1 MKTQNRKTRLP
12 RRLIGF
18 VAAFA
23 LALSLLPVGVLTAFG
38 EGEAILQ
45 ALNLAGEPE
54 AVLAEEA
61 PTSVIDGEDEDIAS
75 TDETADPVT
84 EPETPAEDAAGDT
97 DDGEDVAKD
106 DGKQE
111 AAPSQE
117 LKAFTSTYEEAVAA
131 AAAKDKDALA
141 KALETATGLH
151 AMLSADELEQPE
163 VARMWTEI
171 EGLRATLSELA
182 AEVTDPAATVNGT
195 GYETLQEAIGAANA
209 GDTVII
215 ARDLALTEGI
225 TVAKAI
231 TLDLGG
237 KKLTASGCS
246 AVTVTGA
253 SATVRGGTI
262 EVSAGSDTYA
272 VTVGASG
279 SLSTES
285 VTVIGHGA
293 SGVLVNGGSYVKRL
307 TNIQATDGFGIR
319 VVNGGS
325 ASHEGGMVVANY
337 GVFVAGSGST
347 FNMNGGD
354 ISAAGFGITGNG
366 LAANGGTTINISGG
380 SVSSTDSIA
389 VYHPQ
394 AGTLTVSGGSLSG
407 TYGGIGIKSGTL
419 TVTGGTIAGTSGGA
433 YVDGESNGNGI
444 NVSGSAIHVD
454 SRAGY
459 AGGMNISISGGTL
472 SSNNGY
478 AIDEVSGGG
487 SSQISSLFVTG
498 GSFRAALGSIRLA
511 PGANASV
518 SGGSFSHEVPAEYC
532 ATGFVCDGEN
542 GSYDI
547 VRADSIVEAQIG
559 DTTYKTLAEA
569 IAAAKDGDT
578 VVLLRSVS
586 ADGEGIV
593 VSGKAI
599 TLDLNGKTI
608 TGSGITGAAVVSAAG
623 GSAVTVLGNGGT
635 VTGSDSPALATTGGS
650 LVVSGGS
657 YRGNTTGCINA
668 QQGAITVY
676 GGTFGCEYA
685 EGPGVWYVLA
695 GDAASFKIYGGTFL
709 NAEPAESQLASG
721 CKVISDGAGK
731 FDVTRN
737 YSGNITLLD
746 GTPVEGNTI
755 VFADETTLQM
765 IEVTDPNFGDKS
777 WEWRA
782 GFKITVPEG
791 SHNPSYSQI
800 SDWFNDDGSSS
811 QWVSAGS
818 VADDGIYYVSSSQAM
833 MEQYKGGD
841 NQLMYR
847 YGFDWDGDGVNDQYV
862 TVIVK
867 DTVTYA
873 DHECEWDEGVI
884 LEGDEPTCTQTG
896 VRTFECAKCHVTR
909 AEEVPALGHEYGDW
923 YLAYEATCTTP
934 EIEERVC
941 ERESGCDGT
950 WENGDGLE
958 QRETAPALG
967 HQWGDWAILEGFE
980 PTCVDDGIEYRECAR
995 PGCQLTEEEDEYG
1008 MGHGYEERVI
1018 PALGHSWTTTVTKA
1032 ATCTEDGEETSVCAT
1047 CGETVTTVIPA
1058 TGHSAVAV
1066 ADKPATCTETGL
1078 SGRTVCSVCNQA
1090 VNEGTVLPM
1099 LEHRVGV
1106 GAVIRAATCTTEGLM
1121 AFSCQDCGVQVST
1134 ETIPALGHAVA
1145 IDPAVAATCTT
1156 AGLTE
1161 GSHCTACNEVLT
1173 AQQTIPALG
1182 HDWDEGEVTK
1192 AATCSATGVRT
1203 HHCTRCNVAGEQ
1215 EIAIDPNAH
1224 SWGAWTVVRNAAVGV
1239 EGSEQRVCAHDGT
1252 HVETRAIAALQQP
1265 QNGGNANGATTGGNA
1280 ASGATGG
1287 NGAAGGATGGVEAA
1301 MTGGTGNVAGAQGA
1315 GEAIEGDETPLA
1327 APDETTIA
1335 DDANPLAAGNARV
1348 QQEGVDWAPVAVAV
1362 GAFVLVDGVA
1372 IAYVLRKRRRNRMM

>member
-61 PTSVIDGEDEDIAS
+61 PTSAIDGEDEDVAS

-84 EPETPAEDAAGDT
+84 EPETAAGDAVGDT
-97 DDGEDVAKD
+97 DDGEDAAKD

-117 LKAFTSTYEEAVAA
+117 LKAFTNTYEEAVAA

-151 AMLSADELEQPE
+151 AMLGADELEQPE

-171 EGLRATLSELA
+171 EGLRATLSELV

-209 GDTVII
+209 GDTVTI
-215 ARDLALTEGI
+215 AKDLALTEGI

-285 VTVIGHGA
+285 VTIIGHGA

-319 VVNGGS
+319 VVNSGS

-444 NVSGSAIHVD
+444 HVSGSAIHVD

-478 AIDEVSGGG
+478 AIDEVSGG
-487 SSQISSLFVTG
+487 SSQISSLSVTG

-511 PGANASV
+511 PGANASI

-586 ADGEGIV
+586 VDGEGIV

-800 SDWFNDDGSSS
+800 SDWFNDGGSSS

-873 DHECEWDEGVI
+873 DHADHVWDEGVI
-884 LEGDEPTCTQTG
+884 TVEPTCANPGARVFTCAVGGETRTEEIPALGCDWDEWVYYDATCTTGGGREHFCKRAEACDGEGWEWEDTTPALGHDWSDWELAIEPTCTEAG
-896 VRTFECAKCHVTR
+896 VECRWCNR
-909 AEEVPALGHEYGDW
+909 DD
-923 YLAYEATCTTP
+923 
-934 EIEERVC
+934 
-941 ERESGCDGT
+941 CDGT
-950 WENGDGLE
+950 WENGDGWDE
-958 QRETAPALG
+958 RE
-967 HQWGDWAILEGFE
+967 
-980 PTCVDDGIEYRECAR
+980 V
-995 PGCQLTEEEDEYG
+995 
-1008 MGHGYEERVI
+1008 
-1018 PALGHSWTTTVTKA
+1018 PALGHSWNTTVTKA
-1032 ATCTEDGEETSVCAT
+1032 ATCTEDGEETSVCVT

-1078 SGRTVCSVCNQA
+1078 SGRTVCSVCNQV

-1280 ASGATGG
+1280 VSGATGG
-1287 NGAAGGATGGVEAA
+1287 NGAAGGATGGVDAA
-1301 MTGGTGNVAGAQGA
+1301 VTGGTGNVAGTQGA

>member
-61 PTSVIDGEDEDIAS
+61 PTNAIDGEDEDVAS

-171 EGLRATLSELA
+171 EGLRATLSELT

-246 AVTVTGA
+246 AVTVNGA

-279 SLSTES
+279 SLSTDS
-285 VTVIGHGA
+285 LTVIGRGA
-293 SGVLVNGGSYVKRL
+293 SGVLVSGGNYVKRT
-307 TNIQATDGFGIR
+307 TNIQATDGYGIR
-319 VVNGGS
+319 VVSGGS
-325 ASHEGGMVVANY
+325 VDHEGGMVVANY
-337 GVFVAGSGST
+337 GVFIAGGGST
-347 FNMNGGD
+347 FNMIGGE
-354 ISAAGFGITGNG
+354 ISAEGYGITGNG
-366 LAANGGTTINISGG
+366 SSGMGGTTINVSGG
-380 SVSSTDSIA
+380 SITSSGWIA
-389 VYHPQ
+389 IYHPQ
-394 AGTLTVSGGSLSG
+394 DGALNVSGGSLTG
-407 TYGGIGIKSGTL
+407 NYGGIGIKSGSL
-419 TVTGGTIAGTSGGA
+419 SVTGGSISGTNSA
-433 YVDGESNGNGI
+433 EYVDFGSIGNGI
-444 NVSGSAIHVD
+444 MVWGSAIHVD

-459 AGGMNISISGGTL
+459 AGNLSINISGGTL

-478 AIDEVSGGG
+478 AVHEVSDG
-487 SSQISSLFVTG
+487 STQLSSLTVTG
-498 GSFRAALGSIRLA
+498 GTFNTALGSIKLV

-542 GSYDI
+542 GSFEI
-547 VRADSIVEAQIG
+547 VRADSIVEAQVG

-569 IAAAKDGDT
+569 IAAAKDGDI

-586 ADGEGIV
+586 VDGEGIV

-608 TGSGITGAAVVSAAG
+608 TGSGVTGAAVVSAAG
-623 GSAVTVLGNGGT
+623 GSTVTVLGNGGT
-635 VTGSDSPALATTGGS
+635 IAGSDSPALAATGGS
-650 LVVSGGS
+650 LVISGGS
-657 YRGNTTGCINA
+657 YRGNTTGCVNA

-685 EGPGVWYVLA
+685 EGSGAWNVLA
-695 GDAASFKIYGGTFL
+695 GDAAGFKIYGGTFL

-731 FDVTRN
+731 FDVTRS

-765 IEVTDPNFGDKS
+765 IEVTDPNFGDLS
-777 WEWRA
+777 YEWRA
-782 GFKITVPEG
+782 GFKVTLPEG

-833 MEQYKGGD
+833 MDQYKGGD

-873 DHECEWDEGVI
+873 DHADHVWDEGVI
-884 LEGDEPTCTQTG
+884 TVEPTCANPGTRVFTCAVGGETRTEETPALGCDWDEWVYYDATCTTGGGREHFCQRAEACDGEGWEWEDTTPALGHDWSDWELAIEPTCTEAG
-896 VRTFECAKCHVTR
+896 VECRWCNR
-909 AEEVPALGHEYGDW
+909 DD
-923 YLAYEATCTTP
+923 
-934 EIEERVC
+934 
-941 ERESGCDGT
+941 CDGT
-950 WENGDGLE
+950 WENGDGWDE
-958 QRETAPALG
+958 RE
-967 HQWGDWAILEGFE
+967 
-980 PTCVDDGIEYRECAR
+980 V
-995 PGCQLTEEEDEYG
+995 
-1008 MGHGYEERVI
+1008 
-1018 PALGHSWTTTVTKA
+1018 PALGHSWNTTVTKA

-1066 ADKPATCTETGL
+1066 ADKAATCTETGL
-1078 SGRTVCSVCNQA
+1078 SGRTVCSVCNQV

-1156 AGLTE
+1156 TGLTE

-1192 AATCSATGVRT
+1192 VATCSATGVRT

-1224 SWGAWTVVRNAAVGV
+1224 SWGAWTVVRNAAVGI

-1301 MTGGTGNVAGAQGA
+1301 VTGGTGNVAGTQGA

-1335 DDANPLAAGNARV
+1335 DDANPLAAGNAHV

>member
-444 NVSGSAIHVD
+444 HVSGSAIHVD

-478 AIDEVSGGG
+478 AIDEVSGG

-668 QQGAITVY
+668 QQGVITVY

-731 FDVTRN
+731 FDVMRN

-1066 ADKPATCTETGL
+1066 ADKPATCTEDGL

-1156 AGLTE
+1156 TGLTE

-1192 AATCSATGVRT
+1192 VATCSATGVRT

>member
-61 PTSVIDGEDEDIAS
+61 PTSVIDDEDEDIAS

-84 EPETPAEDAAGDT
+84 EPETAAEDAVGDT
-97 DDGEDVAKD
+97 DDGEGAAKD
-106 DGKQE
+106 DGEQE

-117 LKAFTSTYEEAVAA
+117 LKAFTNTYEEAVAA

-151 AMLSADELEQPE
+151 AMLGVDELEQPE

-171 EGLRATLSELA
+171 EGLRATLSELV

-209 GDTVII
+209 GDTVTI
-215 ARDLALTEGI
+215 AKDLALTEGI

-262 EVSAGSDTYA
+262 EVSGDSSVYA

-285 VTVIGHGA
+285 LSVIGHGT
-293 SGVLVNGGSYVKRL
+293 SGVMVNGGSYDKRT
-307 TNIQATDGFGIR
+307 TNIQATSGYGIR
-319 VVNGGS
+319 VLAGGS
-325 ASHEGGMVVANY
+325 VNHGGGMVVANY
-337 GVFVAGSGST
+337 GVFIAGNGST
-347 FNMNGGD
+347 FNMRGGD
-354 ISAAGFGITGNG
+354 ISAEGYGITGNG
-366 LAANGGTTINISGG
+366 SSGMGGTTIN
-380 SVSSTDSIA
+380 
-389 VYHPQ
+389 
-394 AGTLTVSGGSLSG
+394 VSGGSIASSG
-407 TYGGIGIKSGTL
+407 WIAIYHPQDGALNVSGGTLTGNYGGIGIKSGSL
-419 TVTGGTIAGTSGGA
+419 SVTGGSISGTNSA
-433 YVDGESNGNGI
+433 EYVDFGSIGNGI
-444 NVSGSAIHVD
+444 MVWGSAIHVD

-459 AGGMNISISGGTL
+459 AGNLSISISGGTL

-478 AIDEVSGGG
+478 AVHEVSDG
-487 SSQISSLFVTG
+487 STQLSSLTVTG
-498 GSFRAALGSIRLA
+498 GTFSTALEPFRLA
-511 PGANASV
+511 GASANASV
-518 SGGSFSHEVPAEYC
+518 SGGSYNHEVPAEYC

-586 ADGEGIV
+586 VDGEGV
-593 VSGKAI
+593 AVSGKAI

-777 WEWRA
+777 TEWRA
-782 GFKITVPEG
+782 GFKIAVPEG

-873 DHECEWDEGVI
+873 DHADHVWDEGVI
-884 LEGDEPTCTQTG
+884 TVEPTCANPGARVFTCAVGGET
-896 VRTFECAKCHVTR
+896 RT
-909 AEEVPALGHEYGDW
+909 EEIPALGCDWDEWEYYD
-923 YLAYEATCTTP
+923 ATCTTGGG
-934 EIEERVC
+934 
-941 ERESGCDGT
+941 REHFCKRADCDGEGYE
-950 WENGDGLE
+950 WED
-958 QRETAPALG
+958 TTPALG
-967 HQWGDWAILEGFE
+967 HQWTDWKVWEGFE
-980 PTCVDDGIEYRECAR
+980 PTCEDEGIEYRECAR
-995 PGCQLTEEEDEYG
+995 LGCQLTEEEDEYG
-1008 MGHGYEERVI
+1008 VGHGYEEREV
-1018 PALGHSWTTTVTKA
+1018 PALGHQYGAWTVTKA
-1032 ATCTEDGEETSVCAT
+1032 ATCTEDGEQSHVCAT
-1047 CGETVTTVIPA
+1047 CGKLEMEIIPA

-1078 SGRTVCSVCNQA
+1078 FGRTVCSVCNQV

-1156 AGLTE
+1156 TGLTE

-1203 HHCTRCNVAGEQ
+1203 HHCTRCDVAGEQ

-1265 QNGGNANGATTGGNA
+1265 QNGGNANGVTTGGNA
-1280 ASGATGG
+1280 ASGVTGG

-1301 MTGGTGNVAGAQGA
+1301 VTGGTGNVAGTQGA

-1348 QQEGVDWAPVAVAV
+1348 QQEGVDWVPVAVAV

>member
-141 KALETATGLH
+141 KALETVTGLH
-151 AMLSADELEQPE
+151 AMLGADELEHPE

-209 GDTVII
+209 GDTVTI
-215 ARDLALTEGI
+215 AKDLALTEGV

-285 VTVIGHGA
+285 VTIIGHGA

-394 AGTLTVSGGSLSG
+394 AGTLTV
-407 TYGGIGIKSGTL
+407 
-419 TVTGGTIAGTSGGA
+419 TGGTIAGTSGGA

-487 SSQISSLFVTG
+487 SSQISSLSVIG

-586 ADGEGIV
+586 VDGEGIV

-873 DHECEWDEGVI
+873 DHADHVWDEGVI
-884 LEGDEPTCTQTG
+884 TVEPTCANPGARVFTCAVGGETRTEEIPALGCDWDEWEYYDATCTTGGGREHFCKRAEACDGEGWEWEDTTPALGHDWSDWELAIEPTCTEAG
-896 VRTFECAKCHVTR
+896 VECRWCNR
-909 AEEVPALGHEYGDW
+909 DD
-923 YLAYEATCTTP
+923 
-934 EIEERVC
+934 
-941 ERESGCDGT
+941 CDGT
-950 WENGDGLE
+950 WENGDGWDE
-958 QRETAPALG
+958 RE
-967 HQWGDWAILEGFE
+967 
-980 PTCVDDGIEYRECAR
+980 V
-995 PGCQLTEEEDEYG
+995 
-1008 MGHGYEERVI
+1008 
-1018 PALGHSWTTTVTKA
+1018 PALGHSWNTTVTKA

-1078 SGRTVCSVCNQA
+1078 SGRTVCSVCNQV

-1203 HHCTRCNVAGEQ
+1203 HHCTRCDVAGEQ

-1224 SWGAWTVVRNAAVGV
+1224 SWGAWTVIRNAAVGV

-1287 NGAAGGATGGVEAA
+1287 NGAAGGATGSVEAA
-1301 MTGGTGNVAGAQGA
+1301 VTGGTGNVAGTQGA

-1348 QQEGVDWAPVAVAV
+1348 QQEGVDWVPVAVAV

>member
-141 KALETATGLH
+141 KALETVTGLH
-151 AMLSADELEQPE
+151 AMLGADELEHPE

-209 GDTVII
+209 GDTVTI
-215 ARDLALTEGI
+215 AKDLALTEGI

-285 VTVIGHGA
+285 VTIIGHGA

-487 SSQISSLFVTG
+487 SSQISSLSVIG

-586 ADGEGIV
+586 VDGEGIV

-873 DHECEWDEGVI
+873 DHADHVWDEGVI
-884 LEGDEPTCTQTG
+884 TVEPTCANPGARVFTCAVGGETRTEEIPALGCDWDEWEYYDATCTTGGGREHFCKRAEACDGEGWEWEDTTPALGHDWSDWELAIEPTCTEAG
-896 VRTFECAKCHVTR
+896 VECRWCNR
-909 AEEVPALGHEYGDW
+909 DD
-923 YLAYEATCTTP
+923 
-934 EIEERVC
+934 
-941 ERESGCDGT
+941 CDGT
-950 WENGDGLE
+950 WENGDGWDE
-958 QRETAPALG
+958 RE
-967 HQWGDWAILEGFE
+967 
-980 PTCVDDGIEYRECAR
+980 V
-995 PGCQLTEEEDEYG
+995 
-1008 MGHGYEERVI
+1008 
-1018 PALGHSWTTTVTKA
+1018 PALGHSWNTTVTKA
-1032 ATCTEDGEETSVCAT
+1032 ATCTEDGEQSHACAT
-1047 CGETVTTVIPA
+1047 CGKVETETIPA
-1058 TGHSAVAV
+1058 TGHHEVA
-1066 ADKPATCTETGL
+1066 AGDKPATCTESDL
-1078 SGRTVCSVCNQA
+1078 SGRTVCSVCNQV

-1099 LEHRVGV
+1099 LEHRVGA

-1121 AFSCQDCGVQVST
+1121 TFSCQDCGVQVST

-1145 IDPAVAATCTT
+1145 IDPAVAATCTAT
-1156 AGLTE
+1156 GLTE

-1215 EIAIDPNAH
+1215 EIAIDPDAH

-1252 HVETRAIAALQQP
+1252 HVETRVIAALQET
-1265 QNGGNANGATTGGNA
+1265 QNGGNANGGTTGGNA
-1280 ASGATGG
+1280 ASGVTGG
-1287 NGAAGGATGGVEAA
+1287 NGAAGNV
-1301 MTGGTGNVAGAQGA
+1301 TGGTTGGTEAAVTGGAGNVADTQGA

-1327 APDETTIA
+1327 APDQTTIA

-1348 QQEGVDWAPVAVAV
+1348 QQEGIDWVPVAVAV

>member
-61 PTSVIDGEDEDIAS
+61 PTSAIDGEDEDVAS

-84 EPETPAEDAAGDT
+84 EPETAAGDAVGDT
-97 DDGEDVAKD
+97 DDGEDAAKD

-117 LKAFTSTYEEAVAA
+117 LKAFTNTYEEAVAA

-151 AMLSADELEQPE
+151 AMLGADELEQPE

-171 EGLRATLSELA
+171 EGLRATLSELV

-209 GDTVII
+209 GDTVTI
-215 ARDLALTEGI
+215 AKDLALTEGI

-285 VTVIGHGA
+285 VTIIGHGA

-319 VVNGGS
+319 VVNSGS

-444 NVSGSAIHVD
+444 HVSGSAIHVD

-478 AIDEVSGGG
+478 AIDEVSGG
-487 SSQISSLFVTG
+487 SSQISSLSVTG

-511 PGANASV
+511 PGANASI

-586 ADGEGIV
+586 VDGEGIV

-800 SDWFNDDGSSS
+800 SDWFNDGGSSS

-867 DTVTYA
+867 GTVTYA
-873 DHECEWDEGVI
+873 DHADHVWDEGVI
-884 LEGDEPTCTQTG
+884 TVEPTCANPGARVFTCAVGGETRTEEIPALGCDWDEWVYYDATCTTGGGREHFCKRAEACDGEGWEWEDTTPALGHDWSDWELAIEPTCTEAG
-896 VRTFECAKCHVTR
+896 VECRWCNR
-909 AEEVPALGHEYGDW
+909 DD
-923 YLAYEATCTTP
+923 
-934 EIEERVC
+934 
-941 ERESGCDGT
+941 CDGT
-950 WENGDGLE
+950 WENGDGWDE
-958 QRETAPALG
+958 RE
-967 HQWGDWAILEGFE
+967 
-980 PTCVDDGIEYRECAR
+980 V
-995 PGCQLTEEEDEYG
+995 
-1008 MGHGYEERVI
+1008 
-1018 PALGHSWTTTVTKA
+1018 PALGHSWNTTVTKA
-1032 ATCTEDGEETSVCAT
+1032 ATCTEDGEETSVCVT

-1078 SGRTVCSVCNQA
+1078 SGRTVCSVCNQV

-1280 ASGATGG
+1280 VSGATGG
-1287 NGAAGGATGGVEAA
+1287 NGAAGGATGGVDAA
-1301 MTGGTGNVAGAQGA
+1301 VTGGTGNVAGTQGA

>member
-97 DDGEDVAKD
+97 EDGEDVAKD

-215 ARDLALTEGI
+215 AKDLALTEGI

-444 NVSGSAIHVD
+444 HVSGSAIHVD

-478 AIDEVSGGG
+478 AIDEVSGG
-487 SSQISSLFVTG
+487 SSQISSLSVTG
-498 GSFRAALGSIRLA
+498 GSFRAALGSIKLV

-542 GSYDI
+542 GSFEI
-547 VRADSIVEAQIG
+547 VRADSIVEAQVG

-569 IAAAKDGDT
+569 IAAAKDGDI

-586 ADGEGIV
+586 VDGEGIV

-608 TGSGITGAAVVSAAG
+608 TGSGVTGAAVVSAAG
-623 GSAVTVLGNGGT
+623 GSTVTVLGNGGT
-635 VTGSDSPALATTGGS
+635 IAGSDSPALAATGGS
-650 LVVSGGS
+650 LVISGGS
-657 YRGNTTGCINA
+657 YRGNTTGCVNA

-685 EGPGVWYVLA
+685 EGSGAWNVLA
-695 GDAASFKIYGGTFL
+695 GDAAGFKIYGGTFL

-731 FDVTRN
+731 FDVTRS

-765 IEVTDPNFGDKS
+765 IEVTDPNFGDLS
-777 WEWRA
+777 YEWRA
-782 GFKITVPEG
+782 GFKVTLPEG

-833 MEQYKGGD
+833 MDQYKGGD

-873 DHECEWDEGVI
+873 DHADHVWDEGVI
-884 LEGDEPTCTQTG
+884 TVEPTCANPGTRVFTCAVGGETRTEEIPALGCDWDEWVYYDATCTTDGGREHFCQRAEACDGEGWEWEDTTPALGHDWSDWELAIEPTCTEAG
-896 VRTFECAKCHVTR
+896 VECRWCNR
-909 AEEVPALGHEYGDW
+909 DD
-923 YLAYEATCTTP
+923 
-934 EIEERVC
+934 
-941 ERESGCDGT
+941 CDGT
-950 WENGDGLE
+950 WENGDGWDE
-958 QRETAPALG
+958 RE
-967 HQWGDWAILEGFE
+967 
-980 PTCVDDGIEYRECAR
+980 V
-995 PGCQLTEEEDEYG
+995 
-1008 MGHGYEERVI
+1008 
-1018 PALGHSWTTTVTKA
+1018 PALGHSWNTTVTKA

-1078 SGRTVCSVCNQA
+1078 SGRTVCSVCNQV
-1090 VNEGTVLPM
+1090 VNEGAVLPM

-1156 AGLTE
+1156 TGLTE

-1203 HHCTRCNVAGEQ
+1203 HHCTRCDVAGEQ

-1287 NGAAGGATGGVEAA
+1287 NGAASGATGGVEAA
-1301 MTGGTGNVAGAQGA
+1301 MTGGTGNVAGTQGA

>member
-141 KALETATGLH
+141 KALETVTGLH
-151 AMLSADELEQPE
+151 AMLGADELEHPE

-209 GDTVII
+209 GDTVTI
-215 ARDLALTEGI
+215 AKDLALTEGI

-285 VTVIGHGA
+285 VTIIGHGA

-394 AGTLTVSGGSLSG
+394 AGPLTVSGGSLSG

-487 SSQISSLFVTG
+487 SSQISSLSVIG

-586 ADGEGIV
+586 VDGEGIV

-873 DHECEWDEGVI
+873 DHADHVWDEGVI
-884 LEGDEPTCTQTG
+884 TVEPTCANPGARVFTCAVGGETRTEEIPALGCDWDEWEYYEPTCTTG
-896 VRTFECAKCHVTR
+896 
-909 AEEVPALGHEYGDW
+909 GG
-923 YLAYEATCTTP
+923 
-934 EIEERVC
+934 
-941 ERESGCDGT
+941 REHFCQREDCDGEG
-950 WENGDGLE
+950 WEWED
-958 QRETAPALG
+958 TTPALG
-967 HQWGDWAILEGFE
+967 HQWTDWKVWEGFE
-980 PTCVDDGIEYRECAR
+980 PTCEDKGIEYRECGR

-1008 MGHGYEERVI
+1008 VGHGYEEREV
-1018 PALGHSWTTTVTKA
+1018 PALGHQYGAWTVTKA
-1032 ATCTEDGEETSVCAT
+1032 ATCTEDGEQSHACAT
-1047 CGETVTTVIPA
+1047 CGKVETETIPA
-1058 TGHSAVAV
+1058 TGHHEVA
-1066 ADKPATCTETGL
+1066 AGDKPATCTESGL
-1078 SGRTVCSVCNQA
+1078 SGRTVCSVCNQV

-1099 LEHRVGV
+1099 LEHRVGA

-1121 AFSCQDCGVQVST
+1121 TFSCQDCGVQVST

-1145 IDPAVAATCTT
+1145 IDPAVAATCTAT
-1156 AGLTE
+1156 GLTE

-1215 EIAIDPNAH
+1215 EIAIDPDAH

-1252 HVETRAIAALQQP
+1252 HVETRVIAALQET
-1265 QNGGNANGATTGGNA
+1265 QNGGNANGGTTGGNA
-1280 ASGATGG
+1280 ASGVTGG
-1287 NGAAGGATGGVEAA
+1287 NGAAGNV
-1301 MTGGTGNVAGAQGA
+1301 TGGTTGGTEAAVTGGAGNVADTQGA

-1327 APDETTIA
+1327 APDQTTIA

-1348 QQEGVDWAPVAVAV
+1348 QQEGIDWVPVAVAV

>member
-61 PTSVIDGEDEDIAS
+61 PTSAIDGEDEDVAS
-75 TDETADPVT
+75 TDEAADPVT
-84 EPETPAEDAAGDT
+84 EPETAAEDAAGDT
-97 DDGEDVAKD
+97 DDGEDAAKD

-182 AEVTDPAATVNGT
+182 AEVADPAATVNGT

-215 ARDLALTEGI
+215 AKDLALTEGI

-246 AVTVTGA
+246 AVTVTGD

-487 SSQISSLFVTG
+487 SSQISSLSVTG

-586 ADGEGIV
+586 VDGEGIV
-593 VSGKAI
+593 VNGKAI

-765 IEVTDPNFGDKS
+765 IEVTDPNFGDTS
-777 WEWRA
+777 TEWRV
-782 GFKITVPEG
+782 GFKVSVPEG
-791 SHNPSYSQI
+791 AHNPSYSQI
-800 SDWFNDDGSSS
+800 SEWWNDDGSSS
-811 QWVSAGS
+811 SSWTNVGS
-818 VADDGIYYVSSSQAM
+818 VAADGIYYVSSSQAM
-833 MEQYKGGD
+833 MDQYKGGD

-867 DTVTYA
+867 DTVKYA
-873 DHECEWDEGVI
+873 DHECEWDDLGI
-884 LEGDEPTCTQTG
+884 LEGDEPTCANPG
-896 VRTFECAKCHVTR
+896 ARTFECRKCHQTR
-909 AEEVPALGHEYGDW
+909 TEEVPALGCDWGEWEYHD
-923 YLAYEATCTTP
+923 ATCTYAGYREHYCQRENCDGEGWDFEDTTP
-934 EIEERVC
+934 ALGHDWNDWELAIEPTCTEAGVECRWC
-941 ERESGCDGT
+941 NRDDCDGT
-950 WENGDGLE
+950 WENGDGWDE
-958 QRETAPALG
+958 RE
-967 HQWGDWAILEGFE
+967 
-980 PTCVDDGIEYRECAR
+980 V
-995 PGCQLTEEEDEYG
+995 
-1008 MGHGYEERVI
+1008 
-1018 PALGHSWTTTVTKA
+1018 PALGHSWNTTVTKA

-1066 ADKPATCTETGL
+1066 ADKAATCTETGL
-1078 SGRTVCSVCNQA
+1078 SGRTVCSVCNQV

-1106 GAVIRAATCTTEGLM
+1106 GAVIRAATCTTEGIM

-1301 MTGGTGNVAGAQGA
+1301 VTGGTGNVAGTQGA

>member
-1 MKTQNRKTRLP
+1 MKTQNRKTRLS

-61 PTSVIDGEDEDIAS
+61 PTSAIDGEDEDVAS
-75 TDETADPVT
+75 TNETADPVT
-84 EPETPAEDAAGDT
+84 EPETAAEDAVGDT
-97 DDGEDVAKD
+97 DDGEGAAKD

-117 LKAFTSTYEEAVAA
+117 LKAFTNTYEEAVAA

-151 AMLSADELEQPE
+151 AMLGADELEQPE

-171 EGLRATLSELA
+171 EGLRATLSELV
-182 AEVTDPAATVNGT
+182 AEVTDPAATVNGI

-209 GDTVII
+209 GDTVTI
-215 ARDLALTEGI
+215 AKDLALTEGI

-285 VTVIGHGA
+285 VTIIGHGA
-293 SGVLVNGGSYVKRL
+293 SGVLVNGGSYAKRL

-354 ISAAGFGITGNG
+354 ISASGFGITGNG
-366 LAANGGTTINISGG
+366 LAANGGTAINISGG

-444 NVSGSAIHVD
+444 HVSGSAIHVD

-459 AGGMNISISGGTL
+459 AGGMNINISGGTL

-478 AIDEVSGGG
+478 AIDEVSGG
-487 SSQISSLFVTG
+487 SSQISSLSVTG
-498 GSFRAALGSIRLA
+498 GSFRATLGSIRLA
-511 PGANASV
+511 PGANASI

-586 ADGEGIV
+586 VDGEGIV

-873 DHECEWDEGVI
+873 DHADHVWDEGVI
-884 LEGDEPTCTQTG
+884 TVEPTCANPGARVFTCAVGGETRTEEIPALGCDWDEWVYYDATCTTGGGREHFCKRAEACDGEGWEWEDTTPALGHDWSDWELAIEPTCTEAG
-896 VRTFECAKCHVTR
+896 VECRWCNR
-909 AEEVPALGHEYGDW
+909 DD
-923 YLAYEATCTTP
+923 
-934 EIEERVC
+934 
-941 ERESGCDGT
+941 CDGT
-950 WENGDGLE
+950 WENGDGWDE
-958 QRETAPALG
+958 RE
-967 HQWGDWAILEGFE
+967 
-980 PTCVDDGIEYRECAR
+980 V
-995 PGCQLTEEEDEYG
+995 
-1008 MGHGYEERVI
+1008 
-1018 PALGHSWTTTVTKA
+1018 PALGHSWNTTVTKA

-1078 SGRTVCSVCNQA
+1078 SGRTVCSVCNQV

-1203 HHCTRCNVAGEQ
+1203 HHCTRCDVAGEQ

-1224 SWGAWTVVRNAAVGV
+1224 SWGAWTVIRNAAVGV

-1287 NGAAGGATGGVEAA
+1287 NGAAGGATGSVEAA
-1301 MTGGTGNVAGAQGA
+1301 VTGGTGNVAGTQGA

-1348 QQEGVDWAPVAVAV
+1348 QQEGVDWVPVAVAV

>member
-262 EVSAGSDTYA
+262 EVSGASDIYA

-293 SGVLVNGGSYVKRL
+293 SGVLVNGGSYVKRT
-307 TNIQATDGFGIR
+307 TNIQATDGYGIR
-319 VVNGGS
+319 VVSGGS
-325 ASHEGGMVVANY
+325 VDHEGGMVVANY
-337 GVFVAGSGST
+337 GVFIAGGGST
-347 FNMNGGD
+347 FNMIGGE
-354 ISAAGFGITGNG
+354 ISAEGYGITGNG
-366 LAANGGTTINISGG
+366 SSGMGGTTINVSGG
-380 SVSSTDSIA
+380 SITSSGWIA
-389 VYHPQ
+389 IYHPQ
-394 AGTLTVSGGSLSG
+394 DGALNVSGGSLTG
-407 TYGGIGIKSGTL
+407 NYGGIGIKSGSL
-419 TVTGGTIAGTSGGA
+419 SVTGGSISGTNSA
-433 YVDGESNGNGI
+433 EYVDFGSIGNGI
-444 NVSGSAIHVD
+444 MVWGSAIHVD

-459 AGGMNISISGGTL
+459 AGNLSISISGGTL

-478 AIDEVSGGG
+478 AVHEVSDG
-487 SSQISSLFVTG
+487 STQLSSLTVTG
-498 GSFRAALGSIRLA
+498 GTFNTALGSIKLV

-542 GSYDI
+542 GSFEI
-547 VRADSIVEAQIG
+547 VRADSIVEAQVG

-586 ADGEGIV
+586 VDGEGIV

-777 WEWRA
+777 WEWRT

-873 DHECEWDEGVI
+873 DHADHVWDEGIITVEPTCANPGTRVFTCAVGGETRTEEI
-884 LEGDEPTCTQTG
+884 PALGCDWDEWVYYDATCTTGGGREHFCQRAEACDGEGWEWEDTTPALGHDWSDWELAIEPTCTEAG
-896 VRTFECAKCHVTR
+896 VECRWCNR
-909 AEEVPALGHEYGDW
+909 DD
-923 YLAYEATCTTP
+923 
-934 EIEERVC
+934 
-941 ERESGCDGT
+941 CDGT
-950 WENGDGLE
+950 WENGDGWDE
-958 QRETAPALG
+958 RE
-967 HQWGDWAILEGFE
+967 
-980 PTCVDDGIEYRECAR
+980 V
-995 PGCQLTEEEDEYG
+995 
-1008 MGHGYEERVI
+1008 
-1018 PALGHSWTTTVTKA
+1018 PALGHSWNTTVTKA

-1121 AFSCQDCGVQVST
+1121 AFSCQDCGVQVGT

-1173 AQQTIPALG
+1173 AQQAIPALG
-1182 HDWDEGEVTK
+1182 HDWDEGEVTR

-1265 QNGGNANGATTGGNA
+1265 QNGGNANGAATGGNA

-1301 MTGGTGNVAGAQGA
+1301 VTGGTGNVAGTQGA

>member
-61 PTSVIDGEDEDIAS
+61 PTSAIDGEDEDVAS
-75 TDETADPVT
+75 TNETADPVT
-84 EPETPAEDAAGDT
+84 EPETAAEDAVGDT
-97 DDGEDVAKD
+97 DDGEGAAKD

-117 LKAFTSTYEEAVAA
+117 LKAFTNTYEEAVAA

-151 AMLSADELEQPE
+151 AMLGADELEQPE

-171 EGLRATLSELA
+171 EGLRATLSELV
-182 AEVTDPAATVNGT
+182 AEVTDPAATVNGI

-209 GDTVII
+209 GDTVTI
-215 ARDLALTEGI
+215 AKDLALTEGI

-285 VTVIGHGA
+285 VTIIGHGA

-354 ISAAGFGITGNG
+354 ISASGFGITGNG
-366 LAANGGTTINISGG
+366 LAANGGTAINISGG

-444 NVSGSAIHVD
+444 HVSGSAIHVD

-478 AIDEVSGGG
+478 AIDEVSGG
-487 SSQISSLFVTG
+487 SSQISSLSVTG

-511 PGANASV
+511 PGANASI

-586 ADGEGIV
+586 VDGEGIV

-873 DHECEWDEGVI
+873 DHADHVWDEGVI
-884 LEGDEPTCTQTG
+884 TVEPTCANPGARVFTCAVGGETRTEEIPALGCDWDEWVYYDATCTTGGGREHFCKRAEACDGEGWEWEDTTPALGHDWSDWELAIEPTCTEAG
-896 VRTFECAKCHVTR
+896 VECRWCNR
-909 AEEVPALGHEYGDW
+909 DD
-923 YLAYEATCTTP
+923 
-934 EIEERVC
+934 
-941 ERESGCDGT
+941 CDGT
-950 WENGDGLE
+950 WENGDGWDE
-958 QRETAPALG
+958 RE
-967 HQWGDWAILEGFE
+967 
-980 PTCVDDGIEYRECAR
+980 V
-995 PGCQLTEEEDEYG
+995 
-1008 MGHGYEERVI
+1008 
-1018 PALGHSWTTTVTKA
+1018 PALGHSWNTTVTKA

-1078 SGRTVCSVCNQA
+1078 SGRTVCSVCNQV

-1203 HHCTRCNVAGEQ
+1203 HHCTRCDVAGEQ

-1224 SWGAWTVVRNAAVGV
+1224 SWGAWTVIRNAAVGV

-1287 NGAAGGATGGVEAA
+1287 NGAAGGATGSVEAA
-1301 MTGGTGNVAGAQGA
+1301 VTGGTGNVAGTQGT

>member
-141 KALETATGLH
+141 KALETVTGLH
-151 AMLSADELEQPE
+151 AMLGADELEHPE

-209 GDTVII
+209 GDTVTI
-215 ARDLALTEGI
+215 AKDLALTEGI

-285 VTVIGHGA
+285 VTIIGHGA

-394 AGTLTVSGGSLSG
+394 AGTLTV
-407 TYGGIGIKSGTL
+407 
-419 TVTGGTIAGTSGGA
+419 TGGTIAGTSGGA

-487 SSQISSLFVTG
+487 SSQISSLSVIG

-586 ADGEGIV
+586 VDGEGIV

-873 DHECEWDEGVI
+873 DHADHVWDEGVI
-884 LEGDEPTCTQTG
+884 TVEPTCANPGARVFTCAVGGETRTEEIPALGCDWDEWEYYDATCTTGGGREHFCKRAEACDGEGWEWEDTTPALGHDWSDWELAIEPTCTEAG
-896 VRTFECAKCHVTR
+896 VECRWCNR
-909 AEEVPALGHEYGDW
+909 DD
-923 YLAYEATCTTP
+923 
-934 EIEERVC
+934 
-941 ERESGCDGT
+941 CDGT
-950 WENGDGLE
+950 WENGDGWDE
-958 QRETAPALG
+958 RE
-967 HQWGDWAILEGFE
+967 
-980 PTCVDDGIEYRECAR
+980 V
-995 PGCQLTEEEDEYG
+995 
-1008 MGHGYEERVI
+1008 
-1018 PALGHSWTTTVTKA
+1018 PALGHSWNTTVTKA

-1078 SGRTVCSVCNQA
+1078 SGRTVCSVCNQV

-1203 HHCTRCNVAGEQ
+1203 HHCTRCDVAGEQ

-1224 SWGAWTVVRNAAVGV
+1224 SWGAWTVIRNAAVGV

-1287 NGAAGGATGGVEAA
+1287 NGAAGGATGSVEAA
-1301 MTGGTGNVAGAQGA
+1301 VTGGTGNVAGTQGA

-1348 QQEGVDWAPVAVAV
+1348 QQEGVDWVPVAVAV

>member
-151 AMLSADELEQPE
+151 TMLSADELEQPE

-182 AEVTDPAATVNGT
+182 AEVTDPAAIVNGT

-215 ARDLALTEGI
+215 AKDLALTEGI

-444 NVSGSAIHVD
+444 HVSGSAIHVD

-478 AIDEVSGGG
+478 AIDEVSGG

-608 TGSGITGAAVVSAAG
+608 TGSGITGAAVVGAAG

-873 DHECEWDEGVI
+873 DHADHVWDEGIITVEPTCANPGTRVFTCAVGGETRTEEI
-884 LEGDEPTCTQTG
+884 PALGCDWDEWVYYDATCTTDGGREHFCQRAEACDGEGWEWEDTTPALGHDWSDWELAIEPTCTEAG
-896 VRTFECAKCHVTR
+896 VECRWCNR
-909 AEEVPALGHEYGDW
+909 DD
-923 YLAYEATCTTP
+923 
-934 EIEERVC
+934 
-941 ERESGCDGT
+941 CDGT
-950 WENGDGLE
+950 WENGDGWDE
-958 QRETAPALG
+958 RE
-967 HQWGDWAILEGFE
+967 
-980 PTCVDDGIEYRECAR
+980 V
-995 PGCQLTEEEDEYG
+995 
-1008 MGHGYEERVI
+1008 
-1018 PALGHSWTTTVTKA
+1018 PALGHSWNTTVTKA

-1066 ADKPATCTETGL
+1066 ADKAATCTETGL
-1078 SGRTVCSVCNQA
+1078 SGRTVCSVCNQV

-1156 AGLTE
+1156 TGLTE

-1203 HHCTRCNVAGEQ
+1203 HHCTRCDVAGEQ

-1287 NGAAGGATGGVEAA
+1287 NGAASGATGGVEAA
-1301 MTGGTGNVAGAQGA
+1301 MTGGTGNVAGTQGA

>member
-1 MKTQNRKTRLP
+1 MKTQNRKTQLP

-337 GVFVAGSGST
+337 GVFIAGGGST
-347 FNMNGGD
+347 FNMIGGE
-354 ISAAGFGITGNG
+354 ISAEGYGITGNG
-366 LAANGGTTINISGG
+366 SSGMGGTTINVSGG
-380 SVSSTDSIA
+380 SITSSGWIA
-389 VYHPQ
+389 IYHPQ
-394 AGTLTVSGGSLSG
+394 DGALNVSGGSLTG
-407 TYGGIGIKSGTL
+407 NYGGIGIKSGSL
-419 TVTGGTIAGTSGGA
+419 SVTGGSISGTNSA
-433 YVDGESNGNGI
+433 EYVDFGSIGNGI
-444 NVSGSAIHVD
+444 MVWGSAIHVD

-459 AGGMNISISGGTL
+459 AGNLSINISGGTL

-478 AIDEVSGGG
+478 AVHEVSDG
-487 SSQISSLFVTG
+487 STQLSSLTVTG
-498 GSFRAALGSIRLA
+498 GTFNTALGSIKLV

-542 GSYDI
+542 GSFEI

-569 IAAAKDGDT
+569 IAAAKDGDI

-586 ADGEGIV
+586 VDGEGIV

-608 TGSGITGAAVVSAAG
+608 TGSGVTGAAVVSAAG
-623 GSAVTVLGNGGT
+623 GSTVTVLGNGGT
-635 VTGSDSPALATTGGS
+635 IAGSDSPALAATGGS
-650 LVVSGGS
+650 LVISGGS
-657 YRGNTTGCINA
+657 YRGNTTGCVNA

-685 EGPGVWYVLA
+685 EGSGAWNVLA
-695 GDAASFKIYGGTFL
+695 GDAAGFKIYGGTFL

-731 FDVTRN
+731 FDVTRS

-765 IEVTDPNFGDKS
+765 IEVTDPNFGDLS
-777 WEWRA
+777 YEWRA
-782 GFKITVPEG
+782 GFKVTLPEG

-833 MEQYKGGD
+833 MDQYKGGD

-873 DHECEWDEGVI
+873 DHADHVWDEGIITVEPTCANPGTRVFTCAVGGETRTEEI
-884 LEGDEPTCTQTG
+884 PALGCDWDEWVYYDATCTTGGGREHFCQRAEACDGEGWEWEDTTPALGHDWSDWELAIEPTCTEAG
-896 VRTFECAKCHVTR
+896 VECRWCNR
-909 AEEVPALGHEYGDW
+909 DD
-923 YLAYEATCTTP
+923 
-934 EIEERVC
+934 
-941 ERESGCDGT
+941 CDGT
-950 WENGDGLE
+950 RENGD
-958 QRETAPALG
+958 
-967 HQWGDWAILEGFE
+967 
-980 PTCVDDGIEYRECAR
+980 
-995 PGCQLTEEEDEYG
+995 
-1008 MGHGYEERVI
+1008 GYEERVI
-1018 PALGHSWTTTVTKA
+1018 PALGHSWNTTVTKA

-1066 ADKPATCTETGL
+1066 ADKAATCTETGL
-1078 SGRTVCSVCNQA
+1078 SGRTVCSVCNQV

-1156 AGLTE
+1156 TGLTE

-1203 HHCTRCNVAGEQ
+1203 HHCTRCDVAGEQ

-1301 MTGGTGNVAGAQGA
+1301 MTGGTGNVAGTQGA

>member
-215 ARDLALTEGI
+215 AKDLALTEGI

-246 AVTVTGA
+246 AVTVTGD

-444 NVSGSAIHVD
+444 HVSGSAIHVD

-487 SSQISSLFVTG
+487 SSQISSLSVTG

-833 MEQYKGGD
+833 MDQYKGGD

-873 DHECEWDEGVI
+873 DHADHVWDEGVI
-884 LEGDEPTCTQTG
+884 TVEPTCANPGARVFTCAVGGETRTEEIPALGCDWDEWVYYDATCTTGGGREHFCKRAKACDGEGWEWEDTTPALGHDWSDWELAIEPTCTEAG
-896 VRTFECAKCHVTR
+896 VECRWCNR
-909 AEEVPALGHEYGDW
+909 DD
-923 YLAYEATCTTP
+923 
-934 EIEERVC
+934 
-941 ERESGCDGT
+941 CDGT
-950 WENGDGLE
+950 WENGDGWDE
-958 QRETAPALG
+958 RE
-967 HQWGDWAILEGFE
+967 
-980 PTCVDDGIEYRECAR
+980 V
-995 PGCQLTEEEDEYG
+995 
-1008 MGHGYEERVI
+1008 
-1018 PALGHSWTTTVTKA
+1018 PALGHSWNTTVTKA

-1078 SGRTVCSVCNQA
+1078 SGRTVCSVCNQV

-1224 SWGAWTVVRNAAVGV
+1224 SWGAWTVIRNAAVGV

-1265 QNGGNANGATTGGNA
+1265 QNGGNANGGTTGGNA

-1301 MTGGTGNVAGAQGA
+1301 VTGGTGNAAGTQGA
-1315 GEAIEGDETPLA
+1315 GEGDETPLA

>member
-547 VRADSIVEAQIG
+547 VRVDSIVEAQIG

-737 YSGNITLLD
+737 YSGNIALLD

-1078 SGRTVCSVCNQA
+1078 SGRTVCSVCNQV
-1090 VNEGTVLPM
+1090 VNEGAVLPM

-1156 AGLTE
+1156 TGLTE

-1182 HDWDEGEVTK
+1182 HDWDEGEVTR

-1203 HHCTRCNVAGEQ
+1203 HHCTRCDVAGEQ

-1287 NGAAGGATGGVEAA
+1287 NGSAGGATGGVEAA
-1301 MTGGTGNVAGAQGA
+1301 VTGGTGNVAGTQGA

-1348 QQEGVDWAPVAVAV
+1348 QQEDVDWAPVAVAV

>member
-61 PTSVIDGEDEDIAS
+61 PTSAIDGEDEDVAS

-84 EPETPAEDAAGDT
+84 EPETAAEDAAGDT
-97 DDGEDVAKD
+97 DDGEDAAKD
-106 DGKQE
+106 GGKQE

-151 AMLSADELEQPE
+151 AMLGADELEQPE

-215 ARDLALTEGI
+215 AKDLALTEGI

-262 EVSAGSDTYA
+262 EVSAGSGTYA

-337 GVFVAGSGST
+337 GVFVAGNGSR

-380 SVSSTDSIA
+380 
-389 VYHPQ
+389 
-394 AGTLTVSGGSLSG
+394 
-407 TYGGIGIKSGTL
+407 
-419 TVTGGTIAGTSGGA
+419 
-433 YVDGESNGNGI
+433 
-444 NVSGSAIHVD
+444 
-454 SRAGY
+454 
-459 AGGMNISISGGTL
+459 TL

-478 AIDEVSGGG
+478 AIDEVSSGGG
-487 SSQISSLFVTG
+487 SQISSLSVTG

-586 ADGEGIV
+586 VDGEGIV

-782 GFKITVPEG
+782 GFKIAVPEG

-818 VADDGIYYVSSSQAM
+818 VVDDGIYYVSSSQAM

-873 DHECEWDEGVI
+873 DHADHVWDEGVI
-884 LEGDEPTCTQTG
+884 TVEPTCANPGARVFTCAVGGETRAEEIPALGCDWDEWEYYDATCTTGGGREHFCKRAEACDGEGWEWEDTTPALGHDWSDWELAIEPTCTEAG
-896 VRTFECAKCHVTR
+896 VECRWCNR
-909 AEEVPALGHEYGDW
+909 DD
-923 YLAYEATCTTP
+923 CN
-934 EIEERVC
+934 
-941 ERESGCDGT
+941 GT
-950 WENGDGLE
+950 WENGDGWDE
-958 QRETAPALG
+958 RE
-967 HQWGDWAILEGFE
+967 
-980 PTCVDDGIEYRECAR
+980 V
-995 PGCQLTEEEDEYG
+995 
-1008 MGHGYEERVI
+1008 
-1018 PALGHSWTTTVTKA
+1018 PALGHSWNTTVTKA

-1078 SGRTVCSVCNQA
+1078 SGRTVCSVCNQV

-1192 AATCSATGVRT
+1192 AATCSDTGVRT

-1280 ASGATGG
+1280 VSGATGG
-1287 NGAAGGATGGVEAA
+1287 NGAAGGATGGVDAA
-1301 MTGGTGNVAGAQGA
+1301 VTGGTGNVAGTQGA

>member
-61 PTSVIDGEDEDIAS
+61 PTSAIDGEDEDVAS

-84 EPETPAEDAAGDT
+84 EPETAAEDAAGDT
-97 DDGEDVAKD
+97 DDGEDAAKD

-151 AMLSADELEQPE
+151 AMLGADELEQPE

-215 ARDLALTEGI
+215 AKDLALTEGI

-337 GVFVAGSGST
+337 GVFVAGNGSR

-444 NVSGSAIHVD
+444 HVSGSAIHVD

-478 AIDEVSGGG
+478 AIDEVSGG
-487 SSQISSLFVTG
+487 SSQISSLSVTG

-511 PGANASV
+511 PGANASI

-586 ADGEGIV
+586 VDGEGIV

-873 DHECEWDEGVI
+873 DHADHVWDEGVI
-884 LEGDEPTCTQTG
+884 TVEPTCANPGARVFTCAVGGETRTEEIPALSCDWDEWVYYDATCTTGGGREHFCKRAEACDGEGWEWEDTTPALGHDWSDWELAIEPTCTEAG
-896 VRTFECAKCHVTR
+896 VECRWCNR
-909 AEEVPALGHEYGDW
+909 DD
-923 YLAYEATCTTP
+923 
-934 EIEERVC
+934 
-941 ERESGCDGT
+941 CDGT
-950 WENGDGLE
+950 WENGDGWDE
-958 QRETAPALG
+958 RE
-967 HQWGDWAILEGFE
+967 
-980 PTCVDDGIEYRECAR
+980 V
-995 PGCQLTEEEDEYG
+995 
-1008 MGHGYEERVI
+1008 
-1018 PALGHSWTTTVTKA
+1018 PALGHSWNTTVTKA

-1078 SGRTVCSVCNQA
+1078 SGRTVCSVCNQV

-1106 GAVIRAATCTTEGLM
+1106 GVVIRAATCTTEGLM

-1203 HHCTRCNVAGEQ
+1203 HHCTRCDVAGEQ

-1224 SWGAWTVVRNAAVGV
+1224 SWGAWTVIRNAAVGV

-1287 NGAAGGATGGVEAA
+1287 NGAAGGATGSVEAA
-1301 MTGGTGNVAGAQGA
+1301 VTGGTGNVAGTQGA

>member
-61 PTSVIDGEDEDIAS
+61 PTSAIDGEDEDVAS
-75 TDETADPVT
+75 TNETADPVT
-84 EPETPAEDAAGDT
+84 EPETAAEDAVGDT
-97 DDGEDVAKD
+97 DDGEGAAKD

-117 LKAFTSTYEEAVAA
+117 LKAFTNTYEEAVAA

-151 AMLSADELEQPE
+151 AMLGADELEQPE

-171 EGLRATLSELA
+171 EGLRATLSELV
-182 AEVTDPAATVNGT
+182 AEVTDPAATVNGI

-209 GDTVII
+209 GDTVTI
-215 ARDLALTEGI
+215 AKDLALTEGI

-285 VTVIGHGA
+285 VTIIGHGA
-293 SGVLVNGGSYVKRL
+293 SGVLVNGGSYAKRL

-354 ISAAGFGITGNG
+354 ISASGFGITGNG
-366 LAANGGTTINISGG
+366 LAANGGTAINISGG

-444 NVSGSAIHVD
+444 HVSGSAIHVD

-459 AGGMNISISGGTL
+459 AGGMNINISGGTL

-478 AIDEVSGGG
+478 AIDEVSGG
-487 SSQISSLFVTG
+487 SSQISSLSVTG
-498 GSFRAALGSIRLA
+498 GSFRATLGSIRLA
-511 PGANASV
+511 PGANASI

-586 ADGEGIV
+586 VDGEGIV

-873 DHECEWDEGVI
+873 DHADHVWDEGVI
-884 LEGDEPTCTQTG
+884 TVEPTCANPGARVFTCAVGGETRTEEIPALGCDWDEWVYYDATCTTGGGREHFCKRAEACDGEGWEWEDTTPALGHDWSDWELAIEPTCTEAG
-896 VRTFECAKCHVTR
+896 VECRWCNR
-909 AEEVPALGHEYGDW
+909 DD
-923 YLAYEATCTTP
+923 
-934 EIEERVC
+934 
-941 ERESGCDGT
+941 CDGT
-950 WENGDGLE
+950 WENGDGWDE
-958 QRETAPALG
+958 RE
-967 HQWGDWAILEGFE
+967 
-980 PTCVDDGIEYRECAR
+980 V
-995 PGCQLTEEEDEYG
+995 
-1008 MGHGYEERVI
+1008 
-1018 PALGHSWTTTVTKA
+1018 PALGHSWNTTVTKA

-1078 SGRTVCSVCNQA
+1078 SGRTVCSVCNQV

-1203 HHCTRCNVAGEQ
+1203 HHCTRCDVAGEQ

-1224 SWGAWTVVRNAAVGV
+1224 SWGAWTVIRNAAVGV

-1287 NGAAGGATGGVEAA
+1287 NGAAGGATGSVEAA
-1301 MTGGTGNVAGAQGA
+1301 VTGGTGNVAGTQGA

-1348 QQEGVDWAPVAVAV
+1348 QQEGVDWVPVAVAV

-1372 IAYVLRKRRRNRMM
+1372 IAYVLWKRRRNRMM